1 MWGVESVKGR
11 LLVAAPQLQD
21 PNFAR
26 SVVLMVDHG
35 EEGALGVVLNRAT
48 ETRAAEAAEE
58 LVSLVGEEEPLHVG
72 GPVQT
77 SAIVVVAE
85 FEEDDPAAVIATGS
99 IGLLSSGADMDDV
112 ADRLGRARAFA
123 GFAGWG
129 PAQLDDEIGREDW
142 IIAPAA
148 PGDVFTADPE
158 GLWSTVLSRLGPR
171 YALVARMP
179 PDPGLN

>member
-1 MWGVESVKGR
+1 MDSVKGQ

-35 EEGALGVVLNRAT
+35 DEGALGVVLNRAT
-48 ETRAAEAAEE
+48 ETRAAEAADE
-58 LVSLVGEEEPLHVG
+58 LSALIGDEEPLHVG

-77 SAIVVVAE
+77 TAIVVVAE
-85 FEEDDPAAVIATGS
+85 FPEEDPAAVIATGS
-99 IGLLSSGADMDDV
+99 IGLLSSEADMGEV
-112 ADRLGRARAFA
+112 AERIGRARAFA

-129 PAQLDDEIGREDW
+129 PGQLDEELEREDW
-142 IIAPAA
+142 ILAPAG
-148 PGDVFTADPE
+148 PNDVFTADPE
-158 GLWSTVLSRLGPR
+158 GLWGVVLERLGPQ

-179 PDPGLN
+179 PDPSLN

>member
-1 MWGVESVKGR
+1 MTDSVKGR

-35 EEGALGVVLNRAT
+35 EQGALGVVLNRAT
-48 ETRAAEAAEE
+48 ETRASDAADE
-58 LVSLVGEEEPLHVG
+58 LGSLIGDEDPLHVG

-85 FEEDDPAAVIATGS
+85 FPEEDPDAVIATGR
-99 IGLLSSGADMDDV
+99 IGLLSSEADMAEV
-112 ADRLGRARAFA
+112 AERIGRARAFA

-129 PAQLDDEIGREDW
+129 PGQLDEEIEREDW
-142 IIAPAA
+142 ILAPAG
-148 PGDVFTADPE
+148 PNDVFTVDPE
-158 GLWSTVLSRLGPR
+158 GLWAVVLERLGPQ

-179 PDPGLN
+179 PDPSLN